1 MADSL
6 QVTVINETDI
16 NYIWLSVRQPQKDRQ
31 KIQPLP
37 TVITHIHINQAEL
50 HFWSVV
56 WKSLFYDSSSRQ
68 ILFFVVLPHQSRKK
82 KWCKRKKG
90 TTTRVYVCASV
101 CVCGWVDVWPLSR
114 ASSPAPHVTHL
125 LGPNVDQDRKTIK
138 KKKKKRFF
146 LLWATLTLPTTEE
159 HRVGCFWDFVFLSF
173 VIFRG
178 NFTTTHTHTHTHT
191 HTSYAVWIRTV
202 RTPEANP
209 RPWHHRLCND
219 IHFSLQFTSPCWHL
233 CGQAICARV
242 HTVIKLPKVN
252 KFSVCFFL
260 KCQLCSST
268 GCK

>member
-138 KKKKKRFF
+138 KKKKKRCF

-191 HTSYAVWIRTV
+191 QATLCGSGLSGHL
-202 RTPEANP
+202 
-209 RPWHHRLCND
+209 RPILARD
-219 IHFSLQFTSPCWHL
+219 IIAYVMIFISPCSSPHR
-233 CGQAICARV
+233 ADICV
-242 HTVIKLPKVN
+242 DKP
-252 KFSVCFFL
+252 SVREFT
-260 KCQLCSST
+260 QL
-268 GCK
+268 

>member
-90 TTTRVYVCASV
+90 TTRSVYVCASV

-114 ASSPAPHVTHL
+114 ASSPAPHVTHM

-138 KKKKKRFF
+138 KKKKKRLF

-159 HRVGCFWDFVFLSF
+159 NRVGCFWDFVFLSSEL
-173 VIFRG
+173 IFPP
-178 NFTTTHTHTHTHT
+178 HTHTHTHT
-191 HTSYAVWIRTV
+191 HTQATLCGSGLSGHL
-202 RTPEANP
+202 
-209 RPWHHRLCND
+209 RPILARD
-219 IHFSLQFTSPCWHL
+219 IIAYVMIFISPCSSPHR
-233 CGQAICARV
+233 ADICV
-242 HTVIKLPKVN
+242 DKP
-252 KFSVCFFL
+252 SVREFT
-260 KCQLCSST
+260 QL
-268 GCK
+268 